1 MSVLSFGCTPEELRF
16 VLLIYL
22 ICVSFMT
29 RVILFPSR
37 VLPYARQE
45 YIIYIYICIF
55 ASFCGE
61 ALSRLVC
68 KLCLASLG
76 RLDSGIFSF
85 TLIHYVMFIYLH
97 YVKLCC
103 DISIYIYIIF
113 LTFHCDEPVY
123 L

>member
-16 VLLIYL
+16 TLLIYL

-29 RVILFPSR
+29 RVILFSSR
-37 VLPYARQE
+37 VLSHARQV
-45 YIIYIYICIF
+45 YIYFCIF

-61 ALSRLVC
+61 ALSRLIC
-68 KLCLASLG
+68 ELCLASLG

-85 TLIHYVMFIYLH
+85 TLIQYVMFIYIH

-103 DISIYIYIIF
+103 NISIYIYIIF
-113 LTFHCDEPVY
+113 LTFHCGEPVY